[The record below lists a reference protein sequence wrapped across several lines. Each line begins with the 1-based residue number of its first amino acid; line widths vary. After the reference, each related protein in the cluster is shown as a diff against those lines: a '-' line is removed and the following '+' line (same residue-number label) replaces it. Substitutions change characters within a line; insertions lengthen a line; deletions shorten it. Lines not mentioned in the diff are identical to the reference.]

1 MTVHYDPQYRPLYRP
16 GLSNGT
22 KASKASRLWHDILAD
37 DSFET
42 EALAAIQDEQDRT
55 AELCSTNFHRFAL
68 ENL

>member
-1 MTVHYDPQYRPLYRP
+1 MTTHYNALFRPLNHP
-16 GLSNGT
+16 GKDHGT
-22 KASKASRLWHDILAD
+22 KASRLWHDILAD

-42 EALAAIQDEQDRT
+42 EALAAIEDEQDKT